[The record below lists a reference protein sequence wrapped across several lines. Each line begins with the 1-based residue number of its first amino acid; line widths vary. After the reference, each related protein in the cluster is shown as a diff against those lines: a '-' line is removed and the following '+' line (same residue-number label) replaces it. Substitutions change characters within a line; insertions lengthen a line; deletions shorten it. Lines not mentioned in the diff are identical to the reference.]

1 MRFVSAAHDLAL
13 ALLVGGLAGVFV
25 SVGTLFARAPT
36 REIAGQ
42 VGNAIF
48 GRLAPAAVLL
58 AAIVLGARLRLH
70 RGEPASARRSLALVL
85 AAAIALTVAAAALYL
100 TPRMSAIWTAA
111 PHAADGS
118 GLAGEDKVH
127 FLRLHILS
135 NLSYLAALLAGIALI
150 LAGAIVPSPR
160 GPRR

>member
-1 MRFVSAAHDLAL
+1 MRFVSAVHDLAL

-42 VGNAIF
+42 VGDAIF
-48 GRLAPAAVLL
+48 GRIAPAAVLL
-58 AAIVLGARLRLH
+58 AAIVLAGRLRLH
-70 RGEPASARRSLALVL
+70 RVEAASARRSLSLVL
-85 AAAIALTVAAAALYL
+85 AAALALAVGAAALYL
-100 TPRMSAIWTAA
+100 TPRMSAIWTSA

-118 GLAGEDKVH
+118 GLAGDDKVL

-135 NLSYLAALLAGIALI
+135 NLSYLAALLAGVALI
-150 LAGAIVPSPR
+150 LARAIAPSPGASR
-160 GPRR
+160 W